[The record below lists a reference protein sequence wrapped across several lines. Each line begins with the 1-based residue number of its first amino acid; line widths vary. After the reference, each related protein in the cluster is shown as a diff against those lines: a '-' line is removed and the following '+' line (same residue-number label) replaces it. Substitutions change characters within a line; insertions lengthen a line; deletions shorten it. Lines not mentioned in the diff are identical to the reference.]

1 PMTLTTTLPANTA
14 DVTVELQTTGS
25 RMNFL
30 ANPFGTDL
38 DLTGIYSWP
47 GGSNIPPTGPQVW
60 TYDPVA
66 KTFVTGAT
74 SVPAWTG
81 FRVRSK
87 GTGSAARN
95 LTIPASAALTGGAR
109 VAARETEAVPGLRF
123 TLDGVDGDGTS
134 RIADRS
140 FAIGFSD
147 EARAAFDADE
157 DVEKFQVPA
166 ESYAL
171 IGARAG
177 EAFLGYDARPFAN
190 AEIPLAI
197 EARGTGSRFTL
208 RWDADAL
215 PAGLPVVLVDLV
227 TGREIDVRTQSSV
240 SFDVRTLEAF
250 TDVIPSSDFADG
262 ANATDRFVL
271 RIGTSASAEAAITE
285 VELTAI
291 APNPSTGA
299 ARVSF
304 ALPEAGPARVTVY
317 DVRGRSVATLV
328 DGPLSAGR
336 HEATLD
342 SGSLAAGVYVVRLEA
357 AGAVVTR
364 QAVVVR

>member
-1 PMTLTTTLPANTA
+1 M
-14 DVTVELQTTGS
+14 
-25 RMNFL
+25 
-30 ANPFGTDL
+30 
-38 DLTGIYSWP
+38 
-47 GGSNIPPTGPQVW
+47 
-60 TYDPVA
+60 
-66 KTFVTGAT
+66 
-74 SVPAWTG
+74 
-81 FRVRSK
+81 
-87 GTGSAARN
+87 
-95 LTIPASAALTGGAR
+95 
-109 VAARETEAVPGLRF
+109 AARETEAAPGLRF

-147 EARAAFDADE
+147 DARAAFDADE

-197 EARGTGSRFTL
+197 EARGTESRFTL

-357 AGAVVTR
+357 AGSVVTR